1 MTVSTV
7 VDHNDYTGNG
17 VTTSFPYAFRIFN
30 KADLSVS
37 VIDLSENI
45 TVLVLDT
52 DYTVTNAGGFNGG
65 DVVLTSP
72 LANGWQISIARELE
86 PTQETDLRN
95 QGKFFAEVHED
106 AFDKLT
112 MLIQQVG
119 TMFSLALRKPST
131 IANWYDALGNYIR
144 NLHDPRD
151 PQDAAT
157 KNYVDNNLNKTL
169 RVPESIPQ
177 LPDAETRANKM
188 PAFDYT
194 GKPIVVIPPS
204 GSASDVLLEL
214 AKPSGAS
221 MVNTTLGGTVQEK
234 LEDVLSA
241 QYRER
246 NIKLLAQFQYKC
258 RTKQSVKIVCQGD
271 SITAGMDTTSTDI
284 VPPTGADAI
293 LNPTITHATIEY
305 PARLG
310 VFMNY
315 VSGIPVSV
323 VNQGVSGHTAKEGYE
338 YWTTN
343 PNADVVFLMYGIN
356 DADPI
361 NSTHEEY
368 MQYMELLIRRYID
381 WGCGVVIMACASGG
395 TGRTDPLF
403 QKFAQQAKS
412 MATVFGCAYMNANE
426 VLYYIPQGAV
436 EADGTHLN
444 SAGYSKL
451 GEAVAGFILA
461 GGVLSAYK
469 PLYQETFFWPSMQSD
484 TIGFYDAL
492 GSFETLYNDGSFILQ
507 KIVGRMV
514 AGTPTRISFSFY
526 LDADAAEVDVIG
538 QWSDMDVV
546 CGMTSEQVHGSV
558 YPPYYDDVN
567 PRSSRYL
574 DTMSGQPFV
583 TALRDRSGGK
593 LSGLPRI
600 VGSLVGR
607 GWKTITFQ
615 TREDVGSTNDVFI
628 QGITVRPVALSVAQN
643 DYSGNQVLKGTD
655 EVYRQTVPHKGN
667 DEAGGPPSAI
677 KLNGATFPLPKTLY
691 GMMFNND
698 TDYFDTGIIEITLR
712 CVGGTVG
719 NGLVKWTAYKN
730 AIGTDLS
737 IVETFRSGNTSMPSL
752 AALKIMTVPNDI
764 KYASGSFAPNM
775 PLQKIF
781 GPGSPV
787 NEISMSPMG
796 RALTMTFDYPT
807 GNDTGYWYI
816 EVRGVAVGSGEF
828 CGTAF

>member
-1 MTVSTV
+1 MATQPTQNAVPSESYRDLKFNAGKIDEFVTSLQREYEDRFGKKHYTIEGLRWVAQQAISTFGYITLDSFEDGNNLTLPNQV
-7 VDHNDYTGNG
+7 LRLEATGEYYRWDGEFPKDVPAGSTPDSTGG
-17 VTTSFPYAFRIFN
+17 VGIG
-30 KADLSVS
+30 KWLSV
-37 VIDLSENI
+37 
-45 TVLVLDT
+45 
-52 DYTVTNAGGFNGG
+52 G
-65 DVVLTSP
+65 D
-72 LANGWQISIARELE
+72 A
-86 PTQETDLRN
+86 
-95 QGKFFAEVHED
+95 
-106 AFDKLT
+106 
-112 MLIQQVG
+112 
-119 TMFSLALRKPST
+119 
-131 IANWYDALGNYIR
+131 
-144 NLHDPRD
+144 
-151 PQDAAT
+151 
-157 KNYVDNNLNKTL
+157 TL
-169 RVPESIPQ
+169 RSDLES
-177 LPDAETRANKM
+177 AA
-188 PAFDYT
+188 
-194 GKPIVVIPPS
+194 
-204 GSASDVLLEL
+204 
-214 AKPSGAS
+214 GAG
-221 MVNTTLGGTVQEK
+221 MVGTTLGGTVQKK

-271 SITAGMDTTSTDI
+271 SITAGMDTTSTDV

-293 LNPTITHATIEY
+293 VNPTITHATIEY

-315 VSGIPVSV
+315 VSGIPVTV

-469 PLYQETFFWPSMQSD
+469 PLSQETFFWPSMQSD
-484 TIGFYDAL
+484 TVGFYDAL

-538 QWSDMDVV
+538 QWSDLDVV

-567 PRSSRYL
+567 PRSSPDL
-574 DTMSGQPFV
+574 V
-583 TALRDRSGGK
+583 
-593 LSGLPRI
+593 
-600 VGSLVGR
+600 SL
-607 GWKTITFQ
+607 
-615 TREDVGSTNDVFI
+615 
-628 QGITVRPVALSVAQN
+628 
-643 DYSGNQVLKGTD
+643 
-655 EVYRQTVPHKGN
+655 
-667 DEAGGPPSAI
+667 
-677 KLNGATFPLPKTLY
+677 
-691 GMMFNND
+691 
-698 TDYFDTGIIEITLR
+698 
-712 CVGGTVG
+712 
-719 NGLVKWTAYKN
+719 
-730 AIGTDLS
+730 
-737 IVETFRSGNTSMPSL
+737 FR
-752 AALKIMTVPNDI
+752 
-764 KYASGSFAPNM
+764 F
-775 PLQKIF
+775 
-781 GPGSPV
+781 
-787 NEISMSPMG
+787 
-796 RALTMTFDYPT
+796 R
-807 GNDTGYWYI
+807 
-816 EVRGVAVGSGEF
+816 
-828 CGTAF
+828 

>member
-1 MTVSTV
+1 MATQPTSLPVPSESPRDLKFNAGKIDEFVTSLQREYEDRFGKKHYTIEGLCWVAQQAISTFGYITLDSFEDGNNLTLPNQV
-7 VDHNDYTGNG
+7 LRLEATGEYYRWDGEFPKDVPAGSTPDSTGG
-17 VTTSFPYAFRIFN
+17 VGIG
-30 KADLSVS
+30 KWLSV
-37 VIDLSENI
+37 
-45 TVLVLDT
+45 
-52 DYTVTNAGGFNGG
+52 G
-65 DVVLTSP
+65 D
-72 LANGWQISIARELE
+72 A
-86 PTQETDLRN
+86 
-95 QGKFFAEVHED
+95 
-106 AFDKLT
+106 
-112 MLIQQVG
+112 
-119 TMFSLALRKPST
+119 
-131 IANWYDALGNYIR
+131 
-144 NLHDPRD
+144 
-151 PQDAAT
+151 
-157 KNYVDNNLNKTL
+157 TL
-169 RVPESIPQ
+169 RSDLES
-177 LPDAETRANKM
+177 AA
-188 PAFDYT
+188 
-194 GKPIVVIPPS
+194 
-204 GSASDVLLEL
+204 
-214 AKPSGAS
+214 GAG
-221 MVNTTLGGTVQEK
+221 MVGTTLGGTVQEK

-271 SITAGMDTTSTDI
+271 SITAGMDTTSTDV

-293 LNPTITHATIEY
+293 VNPTITHATIEY

-315 VSGIPVSV
+315 VSGIPVTV

-469 PLYQETFFWPSMQSD
+469 PLSQETFFWPSMQSD
-484 TIGFYDAL
+484 TVGFYDAL

-538 QWSDMDVV
+538 QWSDLDVV

-567 PRSSRYL
+567 PRSSRYI
-574 DTMSGQPFV
+574 DTRSGQPFQIQM
-583 TALRDRSGGK
+583 RDRSGGK

-615 TREDVGSTNDVFI
+615 TREDTGSTNDVFI

-643 DYSGNQVLKGTD
+643 DYSGNQVLRGTD

-667 DEAGGPPSAI
+667 NEAGGPPSAI
-677 KLNGATFPLPKTLY
+677 RLNGATFPLPKALY

-698 TDYFDTGIIEITLR
+698 TDFFDCGIIEITLR

-719 NGLVKWTAYKN
+719 NGLVKWTGYKN
-730 AIGTDLS
+730 AIGTDLALT
-737 IVETFRSGNTSMPSL
+737 ETFRSTNTSMPSI
-752 AALKIMTVPNDI
+752 ASLKIMTVPNNI

-781 GPGSPV
+781 GPGEPV

-807 GNDTGYWYI
+807 ANDTGYWYI

-828 CGTAF
+828 CATAF